1 MKQKD
6 QEKAEALNSTVN
18 VNEQM
23 ITYDCQSVILKASL
37 RCLMF

>member
-1 MKQKD
+1 MRQND

-23 ITYDCQSVILKASL
+23 IMYDDNQLY
-37 RCLMF
+37 

>member
-1 MKQKD
+1 MRQKD

-23 ITYDCQSVILKASL
+23 IAYDDNQLY
-37 RCLMF
+37 

>member
-1 MKQKD
+1 MRQKD

-23 ITYDCQSVILKASL
+23 ITYDDNQLY
-37 RCLMF
+37 